1 MPPEAP
7 LKSSMEGY
15 AIDNLECQGYCMLVK
30 IQYNASN
37 IILLLPTSTT
47 SVGYGLPSELDPWP
61 AEGQGSP
68 RGWMLK
74 ILFVTIPCDERV
86 GSGLKKMDR
95 NTSCMQLLT
104 SENMNADLSH
114 IWKRAQIK
122 ELKRKEYM
130 NAKSQKKGGSALK
143 RLKTTLKEVG
153 VIGPTSRSS
162 ISKKQRKRGTPIE
175 SGKNDIKTK
184 LNQLNDEI
192 NPFELKVTRMKH
204 DVLGKRVKGV
214 QGRPGLNRQIGIE
227 KRKKTLLVEM
237 ENKNKAGG
245 MIDRRFG
252 ENDPTLSPED
262 KMLERFTREKQR
274 QSKLSL
280 FNLGDEDDLTHYGQS
295 LSLHDDF
302 NEPDLVSSDEGIID
316 KDTVTKNHFVDHKK
330 SKVEVMKEIIS
341 KSKMHK
347 YERMIE
353 KETDERIRNE
363 LDNEVDEIRNILI
376 PQSTAKNL
384 ESQEVKFTS
393 RNQLN
398 SEIKLKQGDK
408 DDKYDRHV
416 RELAFEKRGRPT
428 DRTKTEEEIALE
440 EKEKLEKLEFA
451 RKRRMEGLD
460 SESEDDKDKHK
471 RQKREPIADDLEDD
485 YISDDY
491 NLYGLD
497 DTLQVAFEEDELSNA
512 NIDKEDELNNVKIDK
527 GNENFA
533 KKRLDK
539 SNKLSVTSK
548 ENKDKKELPYT
559 FPCPTSLENFL
570 KIIDNIDDNDV
581 PIVIHRIRVLYN
593 IKLSA
598 DNREKLEKLFP
609 VLMDYILY
617 RSSEEDPIPM
627 ILINK
632 FVGHIFDLA
641 HQLPEIAKD
650 YFIEKIIAMQIN
662 LTKGLGVKKSKSL
675 FPSASELILLRIS
688 LQVFPSSDFH
698 HPVVTP
704 TILLMGQ
711 YLAQCPLSFV
721 CLAPKGTFTSS
732 KSIPGTFPLTEEL
745 IMSFHIKDPSK
756 INEVFPL
763 DFSQLL
769 GITSSEKNYSD
780 IFNKDEFRVSVLNA
794 VLHLISKYAKLYSST
809 SAFIELFSPISK
821 IISLYPIDKFSE
833 IVKAKFSDVLGK
845 LENLQKFTKES
856 RRPLELQHHRPIPIP
871 TYIPKFEEKF
881 SVDKHYDPD
890 RERAKLNKLRS
901 QYKKERKGAI
911 RELRKD
917 NHFIARQSSGLIKEK
932 DAAYKKKIN
941 RIMENVYLQIDIN
954 SSSDLA

>member
-1 MPPEAP
+1 
-7 LKSSMEGY
+7 
-15 AIDNLECQGYCMLVK
+15 
-30 IQYNASN
+30 
-37 IILLLPTSTT
+37 
-47 SVGYGLPSELDPWP
+47 
-61 AEGQGSP
+61 
-68 RGWMLK
+68 
-74 ILFVTIPCDERV
+74 
-86 GSGLKKMDR
+86 
-95 NTSCMQLLT
+95 
-104 SENMNADLSH
+104 
-114 IWKRAQIK
+114 
-122 ELKRKEYM
+122 M

-162 ISKKQRKRGTPIE
+162 TSKKQRKRGAPIE

-184 LNQLNDEI
+184 LNQLNDKI
-192 NPFELKVTRMKH
+192 NPFEMKVTRMKH

-245 MIDRRFG
+245 VIDRRFG

-302 NEPDLVSSDEGIID
+302 DEPDLVSSDEDKGIID
-316 KDTVTKNHFVDHKK
+316 KDTVTKNHFGGFEDSENNEVDHKK
-330 SKVEVMKEIIS
+330 SKAEVMKEVIS

-376 PQSTAKNL
+376 PQSVSKNL
-384 ESQEVKFTS
+384 ESQEEKFTS

-398 SEIKLKQGDK
+398 SEIKSKQVDK
-408 DDKYDRHV
+408 NDKYDRHV

-440 EKEKLEKLEFA
+440 EKEKLEKLESA
-451 RKRRMEGLD
+451 RKRRMEGPD
-460 SESEDDKDKHK
+460 SESEDEKDKHK

-485 YISDDY
+485 YIPDDH
-491 NLYGLD
+491 NLYGLGKGINLKDVTDKDEEEEDNESEDDDEDDEDD
-497 DTLQVAFEEDELSNA
+497 DTEDNYDDLKDDDLSQAAFEKDELS
-512 NIDKEDELNNVKIDK
+512 EE
-527 GNENFA
+527 NESFT

-539 SNKLSVTSK
+539 SNKLSVTKK

-570 KIIDNIDDNDV
+570 KIIDNVDDNDV

-593 IKLSA
+593 IKLST

-650 YFIEKIIAMQIN
+650 YFIEKIISMQIS

-711 YLAQCPLSFV
+711 YLAQCPLSFGRDLV
-721 CLAPKGTFTSS
+721 AGIFLCNLMHEAQSLSQRICPEVLNFLCSALVYLAPKGTFTSS

-745 IMSFHIKDPSK
+745 ITSFHIKDPSK

-769 GITSSEKNYSD
+769 GVTSSEKNYSD

-794 VLHLISKYAKLYSST
+794 VLHLVSKYAKLYSST
-809 SAFIELFSPISK
+809 SAFIELFSPISR

-845 LENLQKFTKES
+845 LENLQKFSKDN
-856 RRPLELQHHRPIPIP
+856 RKPLELQHHRPIPIP

-881 SVDKHYDPD
+881 SVDRHYDPD
-890 RERAKLNKLRS
+890 RERAKLSKLRA

-917 NHFIARQSSGLIKEK
+917 NHFIARQRSGLIKEK

-941 RIMENVYLQIDIN
+941 RIMGILETEQGEKKAYEKAKK
-954 SSSDLA
+954 S